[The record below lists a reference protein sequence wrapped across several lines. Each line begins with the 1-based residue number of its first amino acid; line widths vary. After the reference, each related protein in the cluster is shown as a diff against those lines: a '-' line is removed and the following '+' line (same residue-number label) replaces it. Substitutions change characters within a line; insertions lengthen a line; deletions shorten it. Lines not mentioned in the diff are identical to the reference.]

1 MFDMSL
7 QTRFAKSCAD
17 AMFGYSN
24 ATLASFSAV
33 MGQTLDFW
41 AEASRS
47 AAGMTPPR
55 TPAPFPAFPA
65 YMQQPFN
72 PFNPFNA
79 WFQPAS
85 PPPVAIA
92 AWPFA
97 GLWNP
102 AIWTQSIPTTSVWNT
117 NPWLAAPAPA
127 TSLFAPF
134 EAFWG
139 MSPWRSAPVVWPM
152 AAAMMSFGIPRAVA
166 MPTAEANAA
175 AFEAADTA
183 VTAMKTAFS
192 SYRSE
197 GGDASAQVT
206 LGKRVAAAA
215 MLGPFGALS
224 FWSSLAGARGFGF

>member
-1 MFDMSL
+1 MFDVSL

-47 AAGMTPPR
+47 AAGVTPMR
-55 TPAPFPAFPA
+55 TQATFPAFPA
-65 YMQQPFN
+65 YIQP

-79 WFQPAS
+79 WLQPAS
-85 PPPVAIA
+85 PRPVANT

-97 GLWNP
+97 AFWNP
-102 AIWTQSIPTTSVWNT
+102 AIWTAPTPAMSVWNT

-127 TSLFAPF
+127 ASIFAPF

-166 MPTAEANAA
+166 MPTAEANVA
-175 AFEAADTA
+175 AFEAADA
-183 VTAMKTAFS
+183 AATAMKNAFS

-197 GGDASAQVT
+197 GGHASAQVT
-206 LGKRVAAAA
+206 MGKRFAAAA

-224 FWSSLAGARGFGF
+224 FWSSLAGSRGFGF